1 MAASDYPST
10 SRFRRHRSLPP
21 KEIELSSSQLKN
33 KLPKNQTNTL
43 ESKSQTQT
51 QKSSLPSSV
60 QQIEKCQT
68 SRLYLVWILL
78 MLGLAGLVVNLFY
91 LQVVRGQA
99 LQKRA
104 QQQQT
109 IESHPFVPRRPIV
122 DKNGNVLAIDKI
134 AYTLY
139 AHPKIFN
146 QSKEEVAYQLSTILE
161 AANLEEVITPNDLL
175 QTFSERETG
184 IKVAEFIPEEAADKI
199 TNLYIDGLELIQYSQ
214 RLYPQQELAAE
225 IVGYVDGEGKGQAGV
240 EYSQQNLLERS
251 MPEIQFRRLIKGVLV
266 PDKLA
271 TGFLQLDDLAL
282 HLTIDS
288 RLQRV
293 ARDALKKQLEKYEA
307 KRGTVIV
314 MDVADGSL
322 LSLVSEPSYDPN
334 QYYNYD
340 VKLFKNWAVTDVYEP
355 GSTFKP
361 INVAL
366 ALEVGAIEEDSIFY
380 DPGRIVIGS
389 WPISNYGGGGGTRT
403 VADIIKYSSNVGMV
417 KIIQEM
423 PRAVFY
429 DGLKRLG
436 LGDTSGV
443 DLPFETPSVSK
454 SRNQFLMVPIEAATT
469 AFGQGF
475 SLTPL
480 QLARL
485 HAALANGGKLVT
497 PHVLRG
503 LFNSQG
509 QSYWE
514 SSLPAPK
521 QVFSPDTTRKVLA
534 MMEMVVEGGTGMS
547 ARIPGYRIAGK
558 TGTAQKASETGG
570 YSENTRITSF
580 VGILPLE
587 SPRYVVLAVI
597 DEPVRGSGGT
607 VAAPVVKS
615 VMKSLI
621 DIEGIPPSDVRPNTS
636 QN

>member
-1 MAASDYPST
+1 MATSDYPSK
-10 SRFRRHRSLPP
+10 SRFRRRRSL
-21 KEIELSSSQLKN
+21 KIKQTELSSSQLKN
-33 KLPKNQTNTL
+33 QKPQNKTDTLKRESSTETHKLSVP
-43 ESKSQTQT
+43 
-51 QKSSLPSSV
+51 PSEHK
-60 QQIEKCQT
+60 IEKCQT

-91 LQVVRGQA
+91 LQVVRGQE
-99 LQKRA
+99 LQKLA

-109 IESHPFVPRRPIV
+109 LESHPFVPRRPIV
-122 DKNGNVLAIDKI
+122 DRNGNFLAIDKV

-139 AHPKIFN
+139 AHPQIFN
-146 QSKEEVAYQLSTILE
+146 QSKEEIAYQLSIILE
-161 AANLEEVITPNDLL
+161 GANLEKVITANDLL
-175 QTFSERETG
+175 QMFNERETG
-184 IKVAEFIPEEAADKI
+184 IKVAEFIPQEAADKI
-199 TNLYIDGLELIQYSQ
+199 TNLYIDGLELTQNSQ
-214 RLYPQQELAAE
+214 RLYPQEELAAE
-225 IVGYVDGEGKGQAGV
+225 IVGYVDGEGKGQAGL

-266 PDKLA
+266 PDQLT

-293 ARDALKKQLEKYEA
+293 ARDALKQQLEKYEA

-322 LSLVSEPSYDPN
+322 LSVVSEPSYDPN

-366 ALEVGAIEEDSIFY
+366 ALEVGAIQEDSIFY
-380 DPGRIVIGS
+380 DPGRIVIGG

-403 VADIIKYSSNVGMV
+403 VSDIIKYSSNVGMV
-417 KIIQEM
+417 KIIEQI

-429 DGLKRLG
+429 DGLKRME

-443 DLPFETPSVSK
+443 DLPFETPSVLK

-485 HAALANGGKLVT
+485 HATLANGGKLVT
-497 PHVLRG
+497 PHVVRG
-503 LFNSQG
+503 LFDSKG

-514 SSLPAPK
+514 SSLPTPK
-521 QVFSPDTTRKVLA
+521 QVFSPDTTKKVLA

-570 YSENTRITSF
+570 YSEDVRITSF
-580 VGILPLE
+580 VGILPVE

-597 DEPVRGSGGT
+597 DEPVKGSGGS

-621 DIEGIPPSDVRPNTS
+621 TIEQIPPSEVK
-636 QN
+636 

>member
-1 MAASDYPST
+1 MAASDYPSK
-10 SRFRRHRSLPP
+10 SRFRRRKSLQLKP
-21 KEIELSSSQLKN
+21 KELSSSQFKN
-33 KLPKNQTNTL
+33 KKPVITTDTL
-43 ESKSQTQT
+43 KSQSPKET
-51 QKSSLPSSV
+51 QKSSLPSFE
-60 QQIEKCQT
+60 QKIKKCQT

-78 MLGLAGLVVNLFY
+78 MLSLVGLVANLFY
-91 LQVVRGQA
+91 LQVLRGEA

-109 IESHPFVPRRPIV
+109 IESNPFVPRRPIV
-122 DKNGNVLAIDKI
+122 DKNGNFLAIDKV

-146 QSKEEVAYQLSTILE
+146 QSLEEVAYQLSTILE
-161 AANLEEVITPNDLL
+161 GANLEKVITPNDLL
-175 QTFSERETG
+175 QIFNQRETG
-184 IKVAEFIPEEAADKI
+184 IKVAEFIPQETADKI
-199 TNLYIDGLELIQYSQ
+199 TNLYIDGLELTQNSQ
-214 RLYPQQELAAE
+214 RLYPQQGLAAE
-225 IVGYVDGEGKGQAGV
+225 IVGYVDGEGQGQAGL

-251 MPEIQFRRLIKGVLV
+251 MSEIQFRRLIKGVLV
-266 PDKLA
+266 PDKLT

-293 ARDALKKQLEKYEA
+293 TRDILKEQLEKYEA
-307 KRGTVIV
+307 KRGTIIV

-366 ALEVGAIEEDSIFY
+366 ALEVGAIKEDSIFY
-380 DPGRIVIGS
+380 DPGRIVIGG

-417 KIIQEM
+417 KIIEEM
-423 PRAVFY
+423 PRPVFY

-436 LGDTSGV
+436 LGDISGV
-443 DLPFETPSVSK
+443 DLPFETSSVLKSK
-454 SRNQFLMVPIEAATT
+454 NQFVMVPIEAATT
-469 AFGQGF
+469 GFGQGF

-485 HAALANGGKLVT
+485 HASLANGGKLVT
-497 PHVLRG
+497 PHVVRG
-503 LFNSQG
+503 LFDSKG
-509 QSYWE
+509 QAYWE
-514 SSLPAPK
+514 SSLPTAK
-521 QVFSPDTTRKVLA
+521 QVFSPDTTKKVLA
-534 MMEMVVEGGTGMS
+534 MMETVVEGGTGMS

-558 TGTAQKASETGG
+558 TGTAQKASEMGG
-570 YSENTRITSF
+570 YSEDARITSF
-580 VGILPLE
+580 VGILPVE

-597 DEPVRGSGGT
+597 DEPVRGSGGS
-607 VAAPVVKS
+607 VAGPVVKS

-621 DIEGIPPSDVRPNTS
+621 TIERIPPSEEK
-636 QN
+636 